1 MTRAR
6 LALGATGE
14 ELAARWYT
22 GSGYQ
27 VLARNWRCGDG
38 ELDLIVARGG
48 LVVFCEVKTR
58 RGAAFGTPVEAVTV
72 GKQRRLR
79 HLAGRWLAGR
89 APDGPRFPDV
99 RFDVASVVAAPG
111 SEPVLEIIEG
121 AF

>member
-22 GSGYQ
+22 RSGYQ
-27 VLARNWRCGDG
+27 VLDRNWRCGDG
-38 ELDLIVARGG
+38 ELDLIVARGS

-58 RGAAFGTPVEAVTV
+58 RGAAFGTPVEAVTP

-79 HLAGRWLAGR
+79 RLAGRWLAGR
-89 APDGPRFPDV
+89 PPDERRYPDL
-99 RFDVASVVAAPG
+99 RFDVASVMAAPG
-111 SEPVLEIIEG
+111 TEPVVEVIEG